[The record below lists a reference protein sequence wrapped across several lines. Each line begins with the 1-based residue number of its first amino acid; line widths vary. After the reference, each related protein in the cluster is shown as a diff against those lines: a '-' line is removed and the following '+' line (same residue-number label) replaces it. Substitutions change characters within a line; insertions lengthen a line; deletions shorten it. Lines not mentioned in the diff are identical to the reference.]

1 MANYIKHVIS
11 YGETL
16 QSIAQDELGDW
27 TQWYSIAQLNN
38 LKYPYIADTV
48 AQKNA
53 GTNLVTVGDTLL
65 INLPATINQEDLV
78 ASLATMPTYE
88 QDEII
93 ALALGKDLD
102 IMPITDSTVTPAP
115 GLSFQTFE
123 LKSDGN
129 QHLKLV
135 KGLDNLRQ
143 SLFIRLMTPKGSYLG
158 HPEYGSMID
167 MYLGMK
173 NTEENAQLLDLEIER
188 TIWTD
193 ARVTNVVAN
202 GHSISDNSYTTS
214 FTVYTMNTEQA
225 FQFVINAQ
233 QNGPVV
239 LLDNFSTITNR
250 VGG

>member
-1 MANYIKHVIS
+1 MANYKRHIVS

-16 QSIAQDELGDW
+16 QSIAQDELGDM

-53 GTNLVTVGDTLL
+53 GTSLVTIGDILL
-65 INLPATINQEDLV
+65 INLTDSISQSDLV
-78 ASLATMPTYE
+78 ASLATMPTYD
-88 QDEII
+88 QDELI
-93 ALALGKDLD
+93 AIALGKDID
-102 IMPITDSTVTPAP
+102 IMPITSGINTGP

-123 LKSDGN
+123 MKGANGS
-129 QHLKLV
+129 LKLV

-143 SLFIRLMTPKGSYLG
+143 SLLIRLMTPKGSYLG

-173 NTEENAQLLDLEIER
+173 NTEENAQLLDLEIQR

-193 ARVTNVVAN
+193 GRVTNVIFN
-202 GHSISDNSYTTS
+202 GHTIAGNGYTAS

-225 FQFVINAQ
+225 FEFVVNAQ
-233 QNGPVV
+233 ANGPVV
-239 LLDNFSTITNR
+239 LLDTFNTSPL
-250 VGG
+250 GG